1 MEITKLVLFA
11 IYLVIAGYVLYLL
24 FFKKNPYQKEYERM
38 YNEILNSEKYK
49 VKGQWSDR
57 ER

>member
-1 MEITKLVLFA
+1 MEMTNLVLFG

-49 VKGQWSDR
+49 VKGQWSGK